1 MQSAVLLQAF
11 SAKVQFFFGGIP
23 MTVRFTSVRDIREFV
38 GLATLQSFPVHV
50 ADGDGSTADA
60 KCFMEMFTLDFTA
73 PLNVEISGEENKS
86 AFASAAKKFL
96 V

>member
-1 MQSAVLLQAF
+1 
-11 SAKVQFFFGGIP
+11 
-23 MTVRFTSVRDIREFV
+23 MTVQLASLSDVREFV
-38 GLATLQSFPVHV
+38 GLATLQPYEVQV
-50 ADGDGSTADA
+50 RDGDRRVDA

-96 V
+96 VCTVPSPKNRKTLREGPLLRR

>member
-1 MQSAVLLQAF
+1 MT
-11 SAKVQFFFGGIP
+11 VQFASLSD
-23 MTVRFTSVRDIREFV
+23 VREFV
-38 GLATLQSFPVHV
+38 GLATLQPYEVQV
-50 ADGDGSTADA
+50 RDGDRRVDA

-73 PLNVEISGEENKS
+73 PLNVEISGEENES